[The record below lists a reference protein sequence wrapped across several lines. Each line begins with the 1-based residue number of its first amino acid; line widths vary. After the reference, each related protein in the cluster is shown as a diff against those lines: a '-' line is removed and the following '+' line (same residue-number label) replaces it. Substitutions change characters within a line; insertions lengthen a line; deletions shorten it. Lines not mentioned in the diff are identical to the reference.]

1 LWKQKIYL
9 NFTLQK
15 ANICPPASSRAALA
29 WCPIRSGPQVGYRKI
44 NLPLELI
51 YPGDMHAQL
60 IAHGE
65 PAAAL
70 SPDKTALA
78 GREHVEVVR
87 QGRDMDQ
94 AG

>member
-1 LWKQKIYL
+1 
-9 NFTLQK
+9 
-15 ANICPPASSRAALA
+15 
-29 WCPIRSGPQVGYRKI
+29 
-44 NLPLELI
+44 
-51 YPGDMHAQL
+51 MHAQL
-60 IAHGE
+60 IAHRE

-94 AG
+94 AGQQNLRQLDQNAVVTDIDYNRVEYLRIAGLQL